1 MTMLAGQARAHGALM
16 DAIYR
21 RQVRIYDITRKYYL
35 FGRDRLIRGL
45 DAAPGARVLELGCG
59 TGRNLAMIARR
70 WPGMRLFGIDIS
82 REMLGAAQARLGDG
96 ARLALADAGA
106 FDPAAL
112 LGTARFDRVVI
123 SFALSMIPPW
133 QQTVAHAATLLAPG
147 GSLHIVDFHDAAGL
161 PGPLRR
167 LLHAWLTRFHV
178 TPRTELAKLA
188 QDIAARQGLS
198 CQTHTGAF
206 GYYRLIVLTRSR

>member
-82 REMLGAAQARLGDG
+82 REMLGTAQARLGNG
-96 ARLALADAGA
+96 ARLALADASA
-106 FDPAAL
+106 FDAAAL
-112 LGTARFDRVVI
+112 LGTARFDRIVI

-167 LLHAWLTRFHV
+167 LLQAWLTRFHV

-188 QDIAARQGLS
+188 QDIATQHGLS

>member
-59 TGRNLAMIARR
+59 TGRNLAMIGRR

-82 REMLGAAQARLGDG
+82 REMLGSAQARLGNG
-96 ARLALADAGA
+96 ARLALADASA
-106 FDPAAL
+106 FDAAAL
-112 LGTARFDRVVI
+112 LGTARFDRIVI

-133 QQTVAHAATLLAPG
+133 QETIAHAATLLAPG

-167 LLHAWLTRFHV
+167 LLQAWLTRFHV
-178 TPRTELAKLA
+178 TPRIDLAAKAQSLA
-188 QDIAARQGLS
+188 AQYGLA
-198 CQTHTGAF
+198 CQVHTGSL
-206 GYYRLIVLTRSR
+206 GYYRLVILSRPR

>member
-82 REMLGAAQARLGDG
+82 REMLGSAQARLGTG
-96 ARLALADAGA
+96 ARLALADASA
-106 FDPAAL
+106 FDAAAL
-112 LGTARFDRVVI
+112 LGTARFDRIVI

-133 QQTVAHAATLLAPG
+133 QETIAHAATLLAPG

-167 LLHAWLTRFHV
+167 LLQAWLTCFHV
-178 TPRTELAKLA
+178 TPRTDLAATAQSLA
-188 QDIAARQGLS
+188 AQHGLA
-198 CQTHTGAF
+198 CQVHTGAL
-206 GYYRLIVLTRSR
+206 GYYRLVILSRPR